1 MKYLIEVRNVDTSE
15 VKLTEVR
22 GSFPYAPLAAISPI
36 GRLTISVRAI
46 STDGTESNWSQPLS
60 YIGQP
65 SSRILSPTASTM
77 ETSPD
82 FQWSPVAGAVS
93 YDLVVRNVD
102 KRSVQFTVRAI
113 AATKYTPSALPL
125 GNYELWV
132 IANGANKLR
141 GTWSSQTFQIV
152 GPPKPD
158 PHTLYPYYYYGV
170 PLDLALWLPLSG
182 ADHYEVLISNPQ
194 DIAAVRD
201 VNVRQTFYTLST
213 VIARGSYRVRVRAD
227 YSDATMS
234 PWSDPEWFTVS

>member
-1 MKYLIEVRNVDTSE
+1 
-15 VKLTEVR
+15 
-22 GSFPYAPLAAISPI
+22 
-36 GRLTISVRAI
+36 
-46 STDGTESNWSQPLS
+46 
-60 YIGQP
+60 
-65 SSRILSPTASTM
+65 M